1 MMPGIFEVSESNPT
15 RLRIDEQIAAVSH
28 EIAMRETLY
37 TKWVRAGRSTKGF
50 AQKKIAEMQ
59 AVLKTLQWI
68 QDNEQLIRQVAKRL
82 EGPNE

>member
-15 RLRIDEQIAAVSH
+15 RLRIDEQIAVVSH

-50 AQKKIAEMQ
+50 AQK
-59 AVLKTLQWI
+59 TLS
-68 QDNEQLIRQVAKRL
+68 
-82 EGPNE
+82 